1 MAKYISILRG
11 INVGGKRKILM
22 KDLKALFEQLEC
34 SNVETYIQ
42 SGNVIFDSKQT
53 NHKKLEDKIEL
64 AITLAYGFDVPVM
77 VRSAEAW
84 HAIYKNNP
92 YSKEDINKLHI
103 VFLNGGPSEEQ
114 STSIDAIKYLP
125 DLFSINSS
133 HIYLCCNG
141 NYRDTKLTNKLF
153 EKKLGIKATTRNWK
167 TFLALL
173 KRLDNSDIS

>member
-42 SGNVIFDSKQT
+42 SGNVIFVSKQT
-53 NHKKLEDKIEL
+53 NHKKLEDKIEQ
-64 AITLAYGFDVPVM
+64 AITLAYGFDVPVI

-84 HAIYKNNP
+84 HDIYKNNP

-103 VFLNGGPSEEQ
+103 VFLKDGPSGEQ
-114 STSIDAIKYLP
+114 QTLIDSNKYLP
-125 DLFSINSS
+125 DLFSIGSS

-141 NYRDTKLTNKLF
+141 NYRDTKLSNNLF
-153 EKKLGIKATTRNWK
+153 EKKLKISATTRNWK

-173 KRLDNSDIS
+173 KRLDNFDIS